1 MVRTSRNKE
10 GRIMR
15 QTSRILGLALLIAAV
30 FVVPAL
36 LTKAQEPSGQ
46 MKAQTVTIKGN
57 VSNVSDTSITIV
69 DSNKAEMTI
78 AIDANTKITKSA
90 KAAKATD
97 IKANDAVEVVASKGE
112 GDALTAVTI
121 KVG

>member
-1 MVRTSRNKE
+1 M
-10 GRIMR
+10 
-15 QTSRILGLALLIAAV
+15 LITAV
-30 FVVPAL
+30 LVLPSVMA
-36 LTKAQEPSGQ
+36 KAQDPAGP

-57 VSNVSDTSITIV
+57 VSNVSDTSITNV